1 MAVARAGAAAFLVL
15 LLISPA
21 RAQQFALPGD
31 LQQRVNKAI
40 DDGAAFLKAS
50 QNAAGTWTLD
60 PKGHPLGYAA
70 LGGLTLLVCGAPADD
85 PVVQRAAQF
94 VRAGSGSLDTTYELS
109 LAILFLDKLGEA
121 GKEREG
127 FDEKKDRK
135 RRQETRKDNQ
145 RIEAMALRLIA
156 GQSPSGGWTYRCP
169 VLTNAQQARLRAALQ
184 KKKINPAGLGDL
196 KALPVLQDP
205 DKLTP
210 VDPPEKRHV
219 PIWGTTDN
227 SNTQFAMLA
236 IWAARRHGLPVSRTL
251 KLVLKRFETGQTNY
265 GGWPYDYRNGG
276 GLPERPAMT
285 CVGLLGLAIGNGMA
299 HDAALKDGSPEI
311 QAAGIVGRPGLVPEV
326 VALDGILRQLDARE
340 AARKAE
346 TDSRVLQGFVALDKY
361 VGTPTGKMENLP
373 MANLYFLWS
382 VERVGVLY
390 NLTLLGQKDW
400 YRWGAEILVANQ
412 KPGGSWDGA
421 KLYPGSTLPIDTC
434 LALLFLR
441 RANLTVD
448 LSKSLAKQ
456 SSELSRGL
464 REKLGSPEKKDT
476 PAPPLLTDILPA
488 LPKLT
493 TQPAATPEPSSTPV
507 RAVSASPREEQAPKE
522 TGSHAMVFVL
532 VGLLLV
538 VIAGGGIAV
547 FFSRQE
553 RELDERQRKRNAK
566 IARTR
571 VRFFEKG

>member
-1 MAVARAGAAAFLVL
+1 MATVRAGAAMFLGL
-15 LLISPA
+15 LLLSPA
-21 RAQQFALPGD
+21 RAQQFALPVE

-50 QNAAGTWTLD
+50 QNGAGTWTLD

-70 LGGLTLLVCGAPADD
+70 LGGLTLLVCGVPADD
-85 PVVQRAAQF
+85 PVVQRAARF

-121 GKEREG
+121 NREREG
-127 FDEKKDRK
+127 FDLKKDRK
-135 RRQETRKDNQ
+135 MRDESRRDNQ
-145 RIEAMALRLIA
+145 RIEAMALRLVA

-169 VLTNAQQARLRAALQ
+169 VLTDAQQAKLRSALR
-184 KKKINPAGLGDL
+184 KKKIIPAGLGDL

-210 VDPPEKRHV
+210 VDPPEKRLV

-227 SNTQFAMLA
+227 SNTQFATLA
-236 IWAARRHGLPVSRTL
+236 IWTARRHGVPVDRTL
-251 KLVLKRFETGQTNY
+251 RLILKRFETGQTTY
-265 GGWPYDYRNGG
+265 GGWPYYYRYGG

-299 HDAALKDGSPEI
+299 QDIALKQGPPMVE
-311 QAAGIVGRPGLVPEV
+311 AAGIVGGPGLVPTL
-326 VALDGILRQLDARE
+326 VALDAIIRQQDAKE

-346 TDSRVLQGFVALDKY
+346 TDGRVLQGFIALDKH
-361 VGTPTGKMENLP
+361 VGTPTGRWENLP

-412 KPGGSWDGA
+412 KPPGYWEGG
-421 KLYPGSTLPIDTC
+421 KLYPGSTPPIDTC

-448 LSKSLAKQ
+448 LSKSLAGK
-456 SSELSRGL
+456 SDDLSRSL
-464 REKLGSPEKKDT
+464 REKLAATPEMKET
-476 PAPPLLTDILPA
+476 PAPPLLTGILPT
-488 LPKLT
+488 LPKAAPPT
-493 TQPAATPEPSSTPV
+493 DTPVEAAAPPPVKAVAATPREDPLPSES
-507 RAVSASPREEQAPKE
+507 
-522 TGSHAMVFVL
+522 GGYAMWFVL
-532 VGLLLV
+532 LGLVLV
-538 VIAGGGIAV
+538 VLAGGGIAV

-553 RELDERQRKRNAK
+553 REREARPRKRGSK
-566 IARTR
+566 SGRTR
-571 VRFFEKG
+571 MRFSE